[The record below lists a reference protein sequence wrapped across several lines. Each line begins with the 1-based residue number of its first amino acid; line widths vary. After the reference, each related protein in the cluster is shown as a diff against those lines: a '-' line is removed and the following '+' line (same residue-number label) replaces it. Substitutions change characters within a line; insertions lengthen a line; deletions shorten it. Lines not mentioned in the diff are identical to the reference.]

1 MGKEGQL
8 QAQDFK
14 QCRLNEL
21 KVRPVAPPPMW
32 LDDGQGGT
40 ATGAGLQAVSAQWT
54 QGKTSG
60 ATTNVVGRWARRDSY
75 RRRTSKQCRL
85 NELKVRPVAPPPMW
99 LDDGQGGTATGAGL
113 QAVSAQ
119 RTQGKTSGA
128 TTDVV
133 GRWARRDSYRRRTS
147 SSVGSTNSR

>member
-1 MGKEGQL
+1 M
-8 QAQDFK
+8 
-14 QCRLNEL
+14 
-21 KVRPVAPPPMW
+21 
-32 LDDGQGGT
+32 
-40 ATGAGLQAVSAQWT
+40 SAQRT

-60 ATTNVVGRWARRDSY
+60 ATTDVAGRRARRDSY

-119 RTQGKTSGA
+119 RTQGKIIDAAHRSRLTYCMFYFYVETSHA
-128 TTDVV
+128 STRV
-133 GRWARRDSYRRRTS
+133 GLDFQKRSQSGFCSKPCDMHL
-147 SSVGSTNSR
+147 VGDIALNLSLRKSKLK